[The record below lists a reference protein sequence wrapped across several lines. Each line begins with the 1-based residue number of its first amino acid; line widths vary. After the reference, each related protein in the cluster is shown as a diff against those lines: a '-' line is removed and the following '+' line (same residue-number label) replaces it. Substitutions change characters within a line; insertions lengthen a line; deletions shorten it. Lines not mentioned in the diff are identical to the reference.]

1 MPSRNPM
8 PARTIGASTS
18 FLPDRIGDF
27 IVRERRL
34 DLDHFQRQVARHLV
48 AEQFADLAET
58 IRGMPWSS
66 VPVAQQ
72 RQLVLH
78 QRVIDDGDAAHGVLK
93 FGLLKTPCR
102 R

>member
-1 MPSRNPM
+1 MPSRNPI

-27 IVRERRL
+27 IVREWRF

-48 AEQFADLAET
+48 AEQVADLGKQFAECL
-58 IRGMPWSS
+58 GGAFLL
-66 VPVAQQ
+66 AQQ

-78 QRVIDDGDAAHGVLK
+78 
-93 FGLLKTPCR
+93 
-102 R
+102 

>member
-27 IVRERRL
+27 IVRERRF

-48 AEQFADLAET
+48 AEQFADLGEQFAK
-58 IRGMPWSS
+58 RLGGA
-66 VPVAQQ
+66 VLVAQQ

-78 QRVIDDGDAAHGVLK
+78 QRVIDDGDAAHDDPQIWLA
-93 FGLLKTPCR
+93 KTPCR